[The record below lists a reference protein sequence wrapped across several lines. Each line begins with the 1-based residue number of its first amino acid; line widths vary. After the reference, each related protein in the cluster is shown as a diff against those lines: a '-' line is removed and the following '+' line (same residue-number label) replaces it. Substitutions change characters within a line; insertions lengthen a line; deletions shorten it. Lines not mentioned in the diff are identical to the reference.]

1 MKEIQNFLSYLR
13 LKTVRNGYLRRIYD
27 MIDFVDKPFYSEI
40 SDILACARSRT
51 YAAVNA
57 AMVDAYWNIGK
68 SIVEKQSKLDRAEYG
83 EQLIEQLSEKNDQ
96 RLR

>member
-1 MKEIQNFLSYLR
+1 
-13 LKTVRNGYLRRIYD
+13 

-83 EQLIEQLSEKNDQ
+83 EQLIEQLSEKK
-96 RLR
+96 